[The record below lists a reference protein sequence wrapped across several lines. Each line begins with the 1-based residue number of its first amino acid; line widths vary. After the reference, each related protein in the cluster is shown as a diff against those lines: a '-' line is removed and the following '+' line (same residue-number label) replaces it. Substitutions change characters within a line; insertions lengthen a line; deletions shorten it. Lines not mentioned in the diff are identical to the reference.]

1 MANLKATAKELT
13 GRPYEYKTEKQ
24 EPQQGMEFASAIK
37 ELRDEDSRIRTSLG
51 TQMNE
56 LMERVVAVGNHIAA
70 LRDCLDLD
78 FEQDQDTGEIRYFN
92 DLAAAERA
100 VADAV
105 LASDEAELG
114 IETAAERD
122 DRYAAGLRTGLGSAV
137 GQCAGFGPATPG
149 GSLLPGL
156 DHELRR
162 RRERAIVEKAL
173 RHFAELSGIKL

>member
-1 MANLKATAKELT
+1 MAQSKASFQEVHNMTEGLRGELS
-13 GRPYEYKTEKQ
+13 E
-24 EPQQGMEFASAIK
+24 
-37 ELRDEDSRIRTSLG
+37 RI
-51 TQMNE
+51 
-56 LMERVVAVGNHIAA
+56 ERVEADSGQLYQHLSA